1 MTTSPGGRKPDQRR
15 LGKKARVRAA
25 RFEPGIE
32 TPKLSDIFLLKR
44 ETRTMI
50 LDGDKLD
57 EFSDRATGGRREGEM
72 AFDAICT
79 RPEKREGK
87 F

>member
-1 MTTSPGGRKPDQRR
+1 
-15 LGKKARVRAA
+15 
-25 RFEPGIE
+25 
-32 TPKLSDIFLLKR
+32 
-44 ETRTMI
+44 MI

-72 AFDAICT
+72 AFDATCT

-87 F
+87 FYLNQP